1 MGVTYSNLRR
11 TKSLVFPKK
20 MENMSK
26 EIIIKNTKR
35 RITVRNTSK
44 IMTNFKKEND
54 NLENILESKTD
65 KTDFG
70 KKDEE
75 TINKA
80 QNQNNKK
87 LKSLS
92 VQNLVK
98 IEGGNNFSENNNNNQ
113 DDIYPESL
121 DTNSS
126 SSQIDEEIDNKLLLD
141 EQYNEK
147 NDNSIDEEEEYEGE
161 EEEENEEEYDKNKN
175 KENQIIITNN
185 IKTVFIDT
193 KLKGKN
199 QNIKDDTKII
209 KTEDENSTYLNS
221 RTSSISTTF
230 DYEFNFYRNGNEIR
244 EGYISKLIS
253 KNIWNPNM
261 KPKQHNSIIIFD
273 WDDTLL
279 PTSFLTPNGFFN
291 ENMEL
296 SNEDQEK
303 LLKLE
308 KSVFLLLTEALEK
321 GNVYI
326 ITNAG
331 KGWVEY
337 SAQKFYPSII
347 ELLSKIEIISAR
359 GEYEKI
365 YPGNSREWKIQAF
378 LNLLNFVN
386 VKLVTNIICIGDSLF
401 EIEAGRILA
410 SKFKEAFIKTIKFK
424 EAPKL
429 DELIKQLDL
438 VSHQFSF
445 IYSSIKNLTI
455 RVEKIKKE
463 RI

>member
-1 MGVTYSNLRR
+1 MLIIFYKNKNMGTTYSNLRR
-11 TKSLVFPKK
+11 RKSKIYHKK
-20 MENMSK
+20 IENEGKKSK
-26 EIIIKNTKR
+26 GNNTKR
-35 RITVRNTSK
+35 KITARNTSK
-44 IMTNFKKEND
+44 IMNCFKNENYNID
-54 NLENILESKTD
+54 DILESKAD
-65 KTDFG
+65 KKEFG
-70 KKDEE
+70 QKYEE
-75 TINKA
+75 PINKA
-80 QNQNNKK
+80 YNQNNKK

-98 IEGGNNFSENNNNNQ
+98 IKGGNNFSENNNNNQ

-126 SSQIDEEIDNKLLLD
+126 SSQINEEIDNKLLLD

-147 NDNSIDEEEEYEGE
+147 NDNSIDEEEEY
-161 EEEENEEEYDKNKN
+161 DKNKN
-175 KENQIIITNN
+175 KENQIIITKN

-209 KTEDENSTYLNS
+209 KTEDVNSTYLNS
-221 RTSSISTTF
+221 RTSSTSTTF

-279 PTSFLTPNGFFN
+279 PTSFLNPNGFFN
-291 ENMEL
+291 EDMEL
-296 SNEDQEK
+296 SNEEQEK

-308 KSVFLLLTEALEK
+308 KSVFLLLTEAIEK
-321 GNVYI
+321 GNVCV

-331 KGWVEY
+331 KGWVKY
-337 SAQKFYPSII
+337 SAKKFYPSII

-386 VKLVTNIICIGDSLF
+386 IKLVTNIICLGDSLF